1 MSQQDDKLQV
11 EGKVEKALPGG
22 IYEVRLTE
30 FGGGAVVVRAYV
42 AGKMRRHS
50 ISLIEG
56 DKVQV
61 ELTPYDLS
69 QGRIVFRENV
79 GGPGPAPRKRR

>member
-1 MSQQDDKLQV
+1 MSTEDKLQV
-11 EGKVEKALPGG
+11 EGKVVKALPGG
-22 IYEVRLTE
+22 IYEVQLKE
-30 FGGGAVVVRAYV
+30 FGGGGVIVRAYV
-42 AGKMRRHS
+42 AGKMRRNS

-79 GGPGPAPRKRR
+79 GGPSPFRKRK